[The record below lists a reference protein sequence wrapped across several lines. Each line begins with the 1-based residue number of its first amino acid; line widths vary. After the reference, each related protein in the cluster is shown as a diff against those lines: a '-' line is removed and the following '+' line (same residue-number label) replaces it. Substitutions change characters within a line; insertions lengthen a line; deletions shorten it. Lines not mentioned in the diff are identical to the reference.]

1 MILYLC
7 SGVWKIYILLLTTKY
22 EKQNVVAIDT
32 TVPDTVGARRRKRR
46 RRPRRD
52 QSRADDTTDGFT
64 LGAIG
69 SIARHVRNSSRRR
82 GRRVDP
88 VPIGRRCVASG
99 AYVNVAILDFGSA
112 LLRGMGWTGGSVDYP
127 TNNSNR
133 GGKGDR
139 NGPVE
144 KMANPRLHRLGLGA
158 KPSLSPPSAGR
169 GLNCIMIQMEGA
181 TKPASVAKDTVKLCL
196 PEDIEKNLFRETRS
210 GEAGHGGGGR
220 NRSDD
225 HVSGDGR
232 RPCGDERS
240 EDDSG
245 RDNGR

>member
-1 MILYLC
+1 MFRLELLHSSERKSEYGHVRIRRDTILMFGC
-7 SGVWKIYILLLTTKY
+7 VEDIHILLTTKY

-169 GLNCIMIQMEGA
+169 GLNRIMIQMEGA
-181 TKPASVAKDTVKLCL
+181 TEPASVAKHMVGG
-196 PEDIEKNLFRETRS
+196 P
-210 GEAGHGGGGR
+210 GEESILGNMVERGR
-220 NRSDD
+220 A
-225 HVSGDGR
+225 
-232 RPCGDERS
+232 RP
-240 EDDSG
+240 G
-245 RDNGR
+245 RDIPPTKTLRRS